1 MRAVLSWSGRGSL
14 ARTPRERLIRRRTR
28 VGLVA
33 GLVLA
38 LNVTLLPSAMAFGPS
53 DPRTAVDLAELQE
66 TDAVPVDAD
75 KTDKLEELA
84 GDASTEP
91 EKAYTPAAVAE
102 VPEATGTKAVDNLAA
117 GSTTEVARSADG
129 ALSVGVGAPDGATPA
144 QVDALE
150 GQWSVAAASEDQ
162 ALANGAQG
170 FMLAVDAP
178 DTATGNAVVSIDATK
193 LAETYSAQW
202 LDRLSFTLMPSCYA
216 TTPELEECSTGIPVT
231 TDVERTGDTV
241 TVPLDAGDSSGS
253 EADPGEDSA
262 TDEVAQSTDTTAQ
275 VPETLVNVTLDT
287 AALQTVS
294 AAPSTST
301 TNPAVNS
308 GNDSTVSSA
317 VWRGGRAADAVQQI
331 ADSSGGGLLV
341 GSSYGAGA
349 GGDFGASPIVSAGSW
364 TAGGSSGAFTYSYTM
379 AAPQIPAGPAP
390 NVTLSYNSQTSDG
403 RTSSTNNQVSW
414 VGEGWDYNPGS
425 ITRTFVGCAAD
436 TANAN
441 NKDHFTGDQCWGSSN
456 AVLSLNGTTTE
467 LVRDDTTKVW
477 KGARG
482 ENMRV
487 ELLTEADYKEVIA
500 KALGQQTSDITH
512 SSNNGDNNGEF
523 WRVTT
528 DDGNQY
534 FFGLNRLPGWS
545 SGKAETNSVL
555 NVPVAGNHDSDPCYQ
570 TKFADSFCN
579 QGWRFQLDYVV
590 DTTGNVMSL
599 WWEKEKNAYARN
611 MKEASAVSY
620 DRGGYLSHIDYGQR
634 VGTLFSEEPLGR
646 MKFTAKERCFDDP
659 ALNVECSNA
668 NFDSKQSDRTRPWF
682 DTPADLA
689 CATGKK
695 CTTYGPTFWSRKRLA
710 SVDACTQRE
719 QGVRLT
725 EYTSDADG
733 NETGQRNACGVDG
746 DSATTTLLSKV
757 DSWGLKQS
765 FPWNL
770 TGEYTALWLEAISRT
785 GYAVDGSTSRLN
797 PVSFG
802 HNETALPNRVR
813 TSSSDTNPLFARLRI
828 QDVVSEYG
836 GRTHVDYK
844 APEDK
849 CLTGASRPAIDKN
862 HSLCYPA
869 YWHADG
875 ELEDKR
881 ISWFHKYVVEKIT
894 EFPRLADAQDIV
906 TTYKYET
913 YDDAVDG
920 ALWAKSQSE
929 FSRPKKR
936 TWDDFRGFP
945 TVITTTGTTDAV
957 GGSVASKSVTR
968 YFRGMSD
975 DVLAD
980 DTPGTASDD
989 VKRSVVTSD
998 ITGAELGTDRK
1009 AYAGMVAESLT
1020 YPDASA
1026 DTTTGWIS
1034 RTVNFPD
1041 PPVRLATRN
1050 RTDGPDVISE
1060 RVTLGKTSTITKAS
1074 GKGADGSSLRTV
1086 TTETEYDAT
1095 YGLPTVVREHGD
1107 VADTKDNSC
1116 TRTSYVH
1123 NTSGTNHLVGLVA
1136 QTVTTTGTT
1145 TCSADLSSS
1154 TGSTLVSASRMYY
1167 DGATSHTATP
1177 TKGLVTRTEAPTG
1190 AGTGWETTNPESRTE
1205 YDSVGRVVKVTD
1217 PTGVTNLTKYTP
1229 DTGQVYRIDT
1239 VTGSKVV
1246 DGVETGF
1253 TEITT
1258 LEPGRGTTIKATD
1271 ANNRATTYEY
1281 DPLGRAVAAW
1291 DATQPTTDDPTV
1303 KYTYNT
1309 DPQKPVAV
1317 IAQSLSENPSA
1328 ATGDG
1333 VYESST
1339 TIYDGL
1345 GRERQSQT
1353 PAVDGGRLITDTL
1366 HNAAGQVRY
1375 TRNAYYMEGD
1385 PDTELVVPASE
1396 SLVPNATSY
1405 TYDGLGRV
1413 LTVTPVH
1420 SSFAQT
1426 GETYYKSDGSVAHV
1440 STDRRTRYEY
1450 GLDYTVIRQPKGTP
1464 ASRVWTDALG
1474 RTTRQDTFSDTSL
1487 TEAGAISTTYAYDLR
1502 GDMVTSTDDVGNTRT
1517 WKYDALGRVT
1527 DTTDPDA
1534 GATHTEYD
1542 AFGRVLSATDPRGQT
1557 VSYTYERLNRVEQ
1570 VKVTPKGSTTATVA
1584 QTYAYD
1590 GAPGGKG
1597 QLASATRYT
1606 DGKPYTTS
1614 IAGYTADY
1622 QPTAMTTALPPG
1634 STAGLTA
1641 EGFATQYTYTYD
1653 YNDDGQLEKYTA
1665 PAAGGL
1671 SAEAV
1676 ITRYNKAGLPTS
1688 VSGQD
1693 WYTSEVSYSPYG
1705 QVLRSTVGE
1714 QGHRLWQENTFN
1726 ESTGELLTSRLIREA
1741 ATPDTAVVPGS
1752 EVSKRS
1758 YAYDPSG
1765 NVLSVADRMGTTT
1778 DQQCFKYDTLGQL
1791 KEAWTTPGGGACV
1804 ASGKTTAEPVY
1815 SDGKVNVS
1823 SNNSGYW
1830 QSYDYDVLG
1839 NRTKKT
1845 AYKADPTFTSGVRDT
1860 KGDVVTDY
1868 QYGTSDTAKNDQ
1880 PHTLTSYTTTSTTKT
1895 ATGSDLTVTTRSTQ
1909 TYNSAGDLET
1919 RSTGGDTAQTLTWTW
1934 DGKVESVTGFGADGS
1949 GAWIGTGDMCLDL
1962 AGGLTTA
1969 GTPLQIWS
1977 CNGSKAQNFR
1987 VQAVDTNNDGTVED
2001 ATIGQLIVGGQCAQP
2016 NGTAAASPVLIQ
2028 ACDNVVAAQRWQ
2040 TLSTGQVKHVSTGL
2054 CLSAPAS
2061 TIGTDLTLAAC
2072 NSTVATQLWKP
2083 ASKTT
2088 YVYDAMGNRLLERT
2102 SAGAVLNLPDTKVS
2116 LTTAGKLRYAERTY
2130 AGIGGPGV
2138 TRYRDAAN
2146 NTAGFSEH
2154 LFAQAT
2160 DLNGTPLA
2168 EVRLDGGMA
2177 VRVAKKDPWGEDRA
2191 ANLAPR
2197 SHTGFHTGDD
2207 DAETGLTHLGAR
2219 EYDPGTGRFISAD
2232 PVLDDSDPL
2241 QANGYS
2247 YANNN
2252 PVTHADPSGLT
2263 SSASSFD
2270 ASIAALDAK
2279 IAEYQKTLNRSIG
2292 DVILA
2297 TGWAVFKEFIGW
2309 NDVVGC
2315 FSQGDLWAC
2324 GSLLMDAIPWTA
2336 VFSKGKKMWGAFKAT
2351 LGAVKA
2357 FRAAKK
2363 AAEIGIKAAK
2373 AAKAALIKAKKA
2385 AEAAAAEAKR
2395 KARAAAKAAAE
2406 AAKKK
2411 AHTGSKGARGN
2422 SVQVKART
2430 QAQSKGTKGGGKAE
2444 NKSGGSRN
2452 GSGKEDSSSGGDAP
2466 SCKIGNSFTPDTKVL
2481 MADGSA
2487 KAIKDVRVGDKV
2499 LATDPRTNETRVE
2512 TVTAEI
2518 LGKGVKHLV
2527 KVTVDTDGDKGSKT
2541 AEVTA
2546 TDRHP
2551 FWVAELDA
2559 WINATDLKP
2568 GEWLRTSA
2576 GTYVQITAVERWTA
2590 LDATVHN
2597 LTVSNLHTYYVETGT
2612 TPVLVHN
2619 CPEEPQAARA
2629 SEINNAEPT
2638 QATFDVHTTA
2648 VLDVDVP
2655 GAGVTRLVAG
2665 NGEQGLTPAQITA
2678 LADDEVHIDADMV
2691 PGDLHA
2697 EQRVIFGA
2705 MLLKAKPIQ
2714 GGASRNIC
2722 RRICGVL
2729 IFASG
2734 GAPFGKVKP
2743 GNGKTTHRVRSMRW

>member
-1 MRAVLSWSGRGSL
+1 M
-14 ARTPRERLIRRRTR
+14 
-28 VGLVA
+28 A

-38 LNVTLLPSAMAFGPS
+38 LNVTLLPGAMAFGPS
-53 DPRTAVDLAELQE
+53 DPRTAVELADLQE
-66 TDAVPVDAD
+66 TDAVPVDAE

-84 GDASTEP
+84 GEASTEP

-102 VPEATGTKAVDNLAA
+102 VPGVTGTKAVDNLTA
-117 GSTTEVARSADG
+117 GATTEVAASADG
-129 ALSVGVGAPDGATPA
+129 TLSIGVGAPDGATPE

-150 GQWSVAAASEDQ
+150 GQWSIAASPEDQ
-162 ALANGAQG
+162 AVANGAQG
-170 FMLAVDAP
+170 LMLAVDAP

-216 TTPELEECSTGIPVT
+216 TTPEVEECSTGIPVT

-253 EADPGEDSA
+253 EADPGEDTA
-262 TDEVAQSTDTTAQ
+262 TDEVTESTDATAK

-287 AALQTVS
+287 AALQAVS
-294 AAPSTST
+294 ATASTATANTAAST
-301 TNPAVNS
+301 

-317 VWRGGRAADAVQQI
+317 VWRDGRAADAVQQI
-331 ADSSGGGLLV
+331 ADASGGGLLV

-379 AAPQIPAGPAP
+379 AGPQVPSGPTP
-390 NVTLSYNSQTSDG
+390 NVTLSYSSQTSDG

-436 TANAN
+436 TADAN
-441 NKDHFTGDQCWGSSN
+441 NKGHFTGDQCWGSSN

-467 LVRDDTTKVW
+467 LVRDDTSEEW

-500 KALGQQTSDITH
+500 KALGQQASDITF
-512 SSNNGDNNGEF
+512 SSNNGDDNGEF

-528 DDGNQY
+528 DDGTQY
-534 FFGLNRLPGWS
+534 YFGLNRLPGWS
-545 SGKAETNSVL
+545 SGKDETNSVL

-570 TKFADSFCN
+570 AKFADSFCN

-590 DTTGNVMSL
+590 DTTGNAMTL

-620 DRGGYLSHIDYGQR
+620 DRGGYLTHIDYGQR
-634 VGTLFSEEPLGR
+634 EGTLFSEEPLGR
-646 MKFTAKERCFDDP
+646 MKFNAKERCFDDP

-689 CATGKK
+689 CVSGKK

-725 EYTSDADG
+725 EYSSDADG

-757 DSWGLKQS
+757 DSWTLKQS

-770 TGEYTALWLEAISRT
+770 TGEYTALWLESITRT
-785 GYAVDGSTSRLN
+785 GYAVDGSTDRLN
-797 PVSFG
+797 PISFG
-802 HNETALPNRVR
+802 HNETALPNRVKN
-813 TSSSDTNPLFARLRI
+813 SSSDTSPLFARLRI

-844 APEDK
+844 APEGK
-849 CLTGASRPAIDKN
+849 CLTGAERPAIDKN

-881 ISWFHKYVVEKIT
+881 ISWFHKYVVAKIT

-906 TTYKYET
+906 TTYEYST
-913 YDDAVDG
+913 DSDAVDG

-945 TVITTTGTTDAV
+945 TVTTTTGSTDAV
-957 GGSVASKSVTR
+957 DGSTASKSVTR

-989 VKRSVVTSD
+989 VKRSVTMTD
-998 ITGAELGTDRK
+998 ITGATLKADLK

-1026 DTTTGWIS
+1026 DTATGWIS
-1034 RTVNFPD
+1034 RTINIPD
-1041 PPVRLATRN
+1041 TPVRLATRN
-1050 RTDGPDVISE
+1050 RTDGPDVVSE

-1074 GKGADGSSLRTV
+1074 GKGADGATLRTV
-1086 TTETEYDAT
+1086 TTETDYDAT
-1095 YGLPTVVREHGD
+1095 YGLPTVVREYGD
-1107 VADTKDNSC
+1107 VAATGDESC
-1116 TRTSYVH
+1116 TATSYVH
-1123 NTSGTNHLVGLVA
+1123 NTSGTNHLIGLVA
-1136 QTVTTTGTT
+1136 RTVTTTGTSA
-1145 TCSADLSSS
+1145 CSADLSSS

-1205 YDSVGRVVKVTD
+1205 YDDTGRVVKVTD

-1229 DTGQVYRIDT
+1229 SSGQVYRIDT

-1271 ANNRATTYEY
+1271 ANNRVTTYDY

-1291 DATQPTTDDPTV
+1291 DATQSATDDPTV

-1309 DPQKPVAV
+1309 DPQKPVSV
-1317 IAQSLSENPSA
+1317 VTESLSENPSSA
-1328 ATGDG
+1328 AGDG
-1333 VYESST
+1333 VYDSST

-1353 PAVDGGRLITDTL
+1353 PAVGGGRLITDTL

-1375 TRNAYYMEGD
+1375 TRNAYYMEGA
-1385 PDTELVVPASE
+1385 PDTDLVVPASE

-1450 GLDYTVIRQPKGTP
+1450 ALDYTVIRQPKGTP

-1474 RTTRQDTFSDTSL
+1474 RTVRQDTFSDTSL

-1502 GDMVTSTDDVGNTRT
+1502 GDMVTSTDDVGHTRT

-1527 DTTDPDA
+1527 DTTDPDT
-1534 GATHTEYD
+1534 GATHTDYD
-1542 AFGRVLSATDPRGQT
+1542 AFGRVSQATDARGQT

-1570 VKVTPKGSTTATVA
+1570 VKVTLKGSTTATLTQSYV
-1584 QTYAYD
+1584 YD
-1590 GAPGGKG
+1590 GATGGKG
-1597 QLASATRYT
+1597 QLSSATRYT

-1641 EGFATQYTYTYD
+1641 DGFATQYTYTYD
-1653 YNDDGQLEKYTA
+1653 YNDDGQLEKYTT

-1676 ITRYNKAGLPTS
+1676 VTRYNQAGLPTS

-1693 WYTSEVSYSPYG
+1693 WYTSEVAYSPYG

-1726 ESTGELLTSRLIREA
+1726 ESTGELLTSRLVRED
-1741 ATPDTAVVPGS
+1741 ATDQALVPDHY
-1752 EVSKRS
+1752 VSTRS

-1765 NVLSVADRMGTTT
+1765 NVLSVKDKTGAAT
-1778 DQQCFKYDTLGQL
+1778 DQQCFKYDVLGQL

-1804 ASGKTTAEPVY
+1804 ATGKTTAEPVY

-1839 NRTKKT
+1839 NRVKKT
-1845 AYKADPTFTSGVRDT
+1845 AHKADPTFTSGVRDT

-1868 QYGTSDTAKNDQ
+1868 AYGTSDTAKNDQ
-1880 PHTLTSYTTTSTTKT
+1880 PHTLTSYTTTSTT
-1895 ATGSDLTVTTRSTQ
+1895 AAGATVTTRSTQ
-1909 TYNSAGDLET
+1909 TYDAAGELEN

-1949 GAWIGTGDMCLDL
+1949 GAWVGANELCIDLSSSNTTPGT
-1962 AGGLTTA
+1962 A
-1969 GTPLQIWS
+1969 LQVWA
-1977 CNGSKAQNFR
+1977 CNGSKAQNLSI
-1987 VQAVDTNNDGTVED
+1987 QGTDADNNGTVDTAGV
-2001 ATIGQLIVGGQCAQP
+2001 GQFKVAGRCAEP
-2016 NGTAAASPVLIQ
+2016 TSTAAGSAVLIQ
-2028 ACDNVVAAQRWQ
+2028 TCNTASDTQ
-2040 TLSTGQVKHVSTGL
+2040 TWKTLPTGQIQHVKSTL
-2054 CLSAPAS
+2054 CLSVPTATVS
-2061 TIGTDLTLAAC
+2061 TDLTLAAC

-2083 ASKTT
+2083 SAKTT

-2102 SAGAVLNLPDTKVS
+2102 PNGAVLNLPDTKVS
-2116 LTTAGKLRYAERTY
+2116 MSLTGKVRYAERSY
-2130 AGIGGPGV
+2130 AGIGGPAV
-2138 TRYRDAAN
+2138 TRYRELSSTGTN
-2146 NTAGFSEH
+2146 EQV
-2154 LFAQAT
+2154 FAQAT
-2160 DLNGTPLA
+2160 DLNGTPVA
-2168 EVRLDGGMA
+2168 EVRLEGGMA
-2177 VRVAKKDPWGEDRA
+2177 VRVAKKDPWGEDRST
-2191 ANLAPR
+2191 NLGPR

-2232 PVLDDSDPL
+2232 PVLDQSDPL

-2270 ASIAALDAK
+2270 ASIAALDKK

-2357 FRAAKK
+2357 FRAAKR
-2363 AAEIGIKAAK
+2363 AAEAGIKAAK

-2422 SVQVKART
+2422 PVQVKART
-2430 QAQSKGTKGGGKAE
+2430 QAQSKGSSGGGKAE
-2444 NKSGGSRN
+2444 NKSGGSRG
-2452 GSGKEDSSSGGDAP
+2452 GSGKEDSGSSGG
-2466 SCKIGNSFTPDTKVL
+2466 SGEGCNSFTPGTRVL
-2481 MADGSA
+2481 MADGST
-2487 KAIKDVRVGDKV
+2487 KAIKDVRIGDKV
-2499 LATDPRTNETRVE
+2499 LATDPETGETRAE

-2527 KVTVDTDGDKGSKT
+2527 KVTIDTDGKKGSKT

-2546 TDRHP
+2546 TDKHP
-2551 FWVAELDA
+2551 FWVPELGE
-2559 WINATDLKP
+2559 WIDATDLKT

-2576 GTYVQITAVERWTA
+2576 GTLVQITAIKRWTA

-2597 LTVSNLHTYYVETGT
+2597 LTVSTVHTYYVLAGA

-2619 CPEEPQAARA
+2619 TSCPTAAALRA
-2629 SEINNAEPT
+2629 APHPSSVSFHPSINLDDKTAALAGDIQTASGYATDIPAGYERAMPEDVLAAMPT
-2638 QATFDVHTTA
+2638 DRSPIFMDNSGG
-2648 VLDVDVP
+2648 P
-2655 GAGVTRLVAG
+2655 GAYYLS
-2665 NGEQGLTPAQITA
+2665 
-2678 LADDEVHIDADMV
+2678 
-2691 PGDLHA
+2691 HA
-2697 EQRVIFGA
+2697 EKQASTLRPGISISVSRPMCDNCISWFQDRAKQLGVNIHVSDPDVIHVFTPQGA
-2705 MLLKAKPIQ
+2705 W
-2714 GGASRNIC
+2714 
-2722 RRICGVL
+2722 
-2729 IFASG
+2729 
-2734 GAPFGKVKP
+2734 
-2743 GNGKTTHRVRSMRW
+2743 RSFNYPPWAG

>member
-1 MRAVLSWSGRGSL
+1 M
-14 ARTPRERLIRRRTR
+14 
-28 VGLVA
+28 A

-38 LNVTLLPSAMAFGPS
+38 LNVTLLPGAMAIGPS
-53 DPRTAVDLAELQE
+53 DPRTAVELADLQE
-66 TDAVPVDAD
+66 TDAVPVDAE

-84 GDASTEP
+84 GEASTEP

-102 VPEATGTKAVDNLAA
+102 VPEATGTKAVDNLTA
-117 GSTTEVARSADG
+117 GVTTEVAASADG
-129 ALSVGVGAPDGATPA
+129 TLSIGVGAPDGATPE

-150 GQWSVAAASEDQ
+150 GQWSIAASPEDQ
-162 ALANGAQG
+162 AVANGAQG
-170 FMLAVDAP
+170 LMLAVDAP

-202 LDRLSFTLMPSCYA
+202 LDRLSFTLMPACYT
-216 TTPELEECSTGIPVT
+216 TTPDLEECSTGIPVT

-253 EADPGEDSA
+253 ETDPGEDTA
-262 TDEVAQSTDTTAQ
+262 TDEVTESTGTTAQ

-287 AALQTVS
+287 AALQAVS
-294 AAPSTST
+294 ATASTATANTAAST
-301 TNPAVNS
+301 GS
-308 GNDSTVSSA
+308 DSTVNSA

-331 ADSSGGGLLV
+331 ADASGGGLLV

-379 AAPQIPAGPAP
+379 AGPQVPSGPTP
-390 NVTLSYNSQTSDG
+390 NVTLSYSSQTSDG

-436 TANAN
+436 TADAN
-441 NKDHFTGDQCWGSSN
+441 NKGHFTGDQCWGSSN

-467 LVRDDTTKVW
+467 LVRDDTTKQW

-487 ELLTEADYKEVIA
+487 ELLTEADYKSVV
-500 KALGQQTSDITH
+500 GSDVTH

-528 DDGNQY
+528 DDGTQY
-534 FFGLNRLPGWS
+534 YFGLNRLPGWS
-545 SGKAETNSVL
+545 SGKDETNSVL

-570 TKFADSFCN
+570 PKFADSFCN

-590 DTTGNVMSL
+590 DTTGNAMTL

-620 DRGGYLSHIDYGQR
+620 DRGGYLTHIDYGQR
-634 VGTLFSEEPLGR
+634 EGTLFSEEPLGR
-646 MKFTAKERCFDDP
+646 MKFNAGERCFDDP
-659 ALNVECSNA
+659 ALNVACTNA

-689 CATGKK
+689 CVAGKK

-725 EYTSDADG
+725 EYSSDADG

-757 DSWGLKQS
+757 DSWALKQS

-770 TGEYTALWLEAISRT
+770 TGEYTALWLESITRT
-785 GYAVDGSTSRLN
+785 GYAVDGSTDRLN
-797 PVSFG
+797 PISFG
-802 HNETALPNRVR
+802 HNETALPNRVKN
-813 TSSSDTNPLFARLRI
+813 SSSDTNPLFARLRI

-844 APEDK
+844 APEGK
-849 CLTGASRPAIDKN
+849 CLTGAERPAIDKN

-881 ISWFHKYVVEKIT
+881 ISWFHKYVVDKIT
-894 EFPRLADAQDIV
+894 EFPRLADAQEIV
-906 TTYKYET
+906 TTYG
-913 YDDAVDG
+913 YDTFGDAVDG

-945 TVITTTGTTDAV
+945 TVTTTTGTTDAV

-989 VKRSVVTSD
+989 VKRSFTMTD
-998 ITGAELGTDRK
+998 ITGATLKADLK

-1026 DTTTGWIS
+1026 DTATGWVS
-1034 RTVNFPD
+1034 RTINIPD
-1041 PPVRLATRN
+1041 TPVRLATRN
-1050 RTDGPDVISE
+1050 RTDGPDVVSE

-1074 GKGADGSSLRTV
+1074 GKGADGATLRTV
-1086 TTETEYDAT
+1086 TTETDYDAT
-1095 YGLPTVVREHGD
+1095 YGLPTVVREYGD
-1107 VADTKDNSC
+1107 VAATGDESC
-1116 TRTSYVH
+1116 TATSYVH

-1136 QTVTTTGTT
+1136 RTVTTTGTSA
-1145 TCSADLSSS
+1145 CSADLSSS
-1154 TGSTLVSASRMYY
+1154 TGPTLVSASRMYY

-1190 AGTGWETTNPESRTE
+1190 AGTGWETTYPESRTD
-1205 YDSVGRVVKVTD
+1205 YDDTGRVTKVTD
-1217 PTGVTNLTKYTP
+1217 ATGVYNTTTYTP
-1229 DTGQVYRIDT
+1229 SSGQVYKIDT
-1239 VTGSKVV
+1239 VTGNKVV
-1246 DGVETGF
+1246 DGVVTPGF
-1253 TEITT
+1253 TDTT
-1258 LEPGRGTTIKATD
+1258 VLEPGRGVTIKATD
-1271 ANNRATTYEY
+1271 ANNRVTSYEY

-1291 DATQPTTDDPTV
+1291 DATQSATDDPTV
-1303 KYTYNT
+1303 KYTYNI
-1309 DPQKPVAV
+1309 DPKKPVSV
-1317 IAQSLSENPSA
+1317 VTESLSDNPSTA
-1328 ATGDG
+1328 AGDG
-1333 VYESST
+1333 KYKSST

-1353 PAVDGGRLITDTL
+1353 PAVGGGRLITDTL
-1366 HNAAGQVRY
+1366 HNSAGQVRY

-1385 PDTELVVPASE
+1385 PGTDLVAPASE

-1420 SSFAQT
+1420 SSYPQT
-1426 GETYYKSDGSVAHV
+1426 GETFTNAGKDVPTV
-1440 STDRRTRYEY
+1440 DRRSRYEY

-1474 RTTRQDTFSDTSL
+1474 RTVRQDTFSDTSL

-1502 GDMVTSTDDVGNTRT
+1502 GDMVTSTDDVGHTRT

-1527 DTTDPDA
+1527 DTTDPDT
-1534 GATHTEYD
+1534 GATHTDYD
-1542 AFGRVLSATDPRGQT
+1542 AFGRVSQATDARGQT

-1570 VKVTPKGSTTATVA
+1570 VKVTPKGSTTATLA
-1584 QTYAYD
+1584 QSYAYD
-1590 GAPGGKG
+1590 GASGGKG
-1597 QLASATRYT
+1597 QLSSATRYT

-1641 EGFATQYTYTYD
+1641 DGFATQYTYTYA
-1653 YNDDGQLEKYTA
+1653 YNKDGQLEKYTA

-1676 ITRYNKAGLPTS
+1676 ITRYNEAGLPTS

-1693 WYTSEVSYSPYG
+1693 WYTSEVAYSPYG

-1726 ESTGELLTSRLIREA
+1726 ESTGELLTSRLVREA
-1741 ATPDTAVVPGS
+1741 TTPDTTVVPGS

-1765 NVLSVADRMGTTT
+1765 NVLSIADRMGTAT

-1804 ASGKTTAEPVY
+1804 ATGKTTAEPVY
-1815 SDGKVNVS
+1815 SDGAVNVS

-1845 AYKADPTFTSGVRDT
+1845 AHKADPTFTSGVRDT

-1868 QYGTSDTAKNDQ
+1868 AYGTSDTAKNDQ
-1880 PHTLTSYTTTSTTKT
+1880 PHTLTSYTTTSTT
-1895 ATGSDLTVTTRSTQ
+1895 AAGATVTTRSTQ
-1909 TYNSAGDLET
+1909 TYDAAGELET

-1949 GAWIGTGDMCLDL
+1949 GVWIGVGDLCMDL
-1962 AGGLTTA
+1962 AGGSTA
-1969 GTPLQIWS
+1969 VGTAIQIYV
-1977 CNGSKAQNFR
+1977 CNGNKPQNFR
-1987 VQAVDTNNDGTVED
+1987 LQATDTNGDGTVED
-2001 ATIGQLIVGGQCAQP
+2001 ATIGQLVVGGRCVQP
-2016 NGTAAASPVLIQ
+2016 NGTAAGAAALIQ
-2028 ACDNVVAAQRWQ
+2028 ACDNAVAAQRWQ
-2040 TLSTGQVKHVSTGL
+2040 TLSTGQIKHVSTGL

-2061 TIGTDLTLAAC
+2061 TVGTDLTLAAC

-2083 ASKTT
+2083 ASKTS

-2116 LTTAGKLRYAERTY
+2116 LTTAGKVRYVERTY
-2130 AGIGGPGV
+2130 AGIGGPTV
-2138 TRYRDAAN
+2138 VRYREGV
-2146 NTAGFSEH
+2146 NTTTGVSEQ

-2168 EVRLDGGMA
+2168 EVRLDGGMQ
-2177 VRVAKKDPWGEDRA
+2177 VRVAKKDPWGEDRVE
-2191 ANLAPR
+2191 NLAVR
-2197 SHTGFHTGDD
+2197 SHTGFHTGDVD
-2207 DAETGLTHLGAR
+2207 TETGLTHMGAR

-2324 GSLLMDAIPWTA
+2324 GSLLMDAIPLTSA
-2336 VFSKGKKMWGAFKAT
+2336 FSKGKRMWGAFKAT
-2351 LGAVKA
+2351 MGAVKA
-2357 FRAAKK
+2357 WRAAKK
-2363 AAEIGIKAAK
+2363 AAEAGIKAAK

-2422 SVQVKART
+2422 PVQVKART
-2430 QAQSKGTKGGGKAE
+2430 QAQTKGTKGGGKAE

-2452 GSGKEDSSSGGDAP
+2452 GSGKEDSGGGSGEGSP
-2466 SCKIGNSFTPDTKVL
+2466 GCNSFMPDTRVL
-2481 MADGSA
+2481 MADGST
-2487 KAIKDVRVGDKV
+2487 KRIKDVEVGDKV
-2499 LATDPRTNETRVE
+2499 VATDPETGETRVE

-2518 LGKGVKHLV
+2518 QGQGVKHLV
-2527 KVTVDTDGDKGSKT
+2527 KVTIDIDGKKGSKT

-2546 TDRHP
+2546 TDKHP
-2551 FWVAELDA
+2551 FWVPELGD
-2559 WINATDLKP
+2559 WIDATDLKA

-2576 GTYVQITAVERWTA
+2576 GTHVQITAVERWTT
-2590 LDATVHN
+2590 LWATVHN
-2597 LTVSNLHTYYVETGT
+2597 LTVSDLHTYYVLAGDA
-2612 TPVLVHN
+2612 PVLVHN
-2619 CPEEPQAARA
+2619 DSCPTSSHEEGFNAAQEALDGLEHKRQSIGGA
-2629 SEINNAEPT
+2629 FYPHSESWDNHSPEKLISGNRNLPEGY
-2638 QATFDVHTTA
+2638 
-2648 VLDVDVP
+2648 VP
-2655 GAGVTRLVAG
+2655 PPGVTKNEDHLEAQVTAIMRERGLKEGTLYHTGNWTCPMCAG
-2665 NGEQGLTPAQITA
+2665 TLRDMLPSKSSLTVFYKKDGEIYGETYL
-2678 LADDEVHIDADMV
+2678 
-2691 PGDLHA
+2691 
-2697 EQRVIFGA
+2697 
-2705 MLLKAKPIQ
+2705 
-2714 GGASRNIC
+2714 SRD
-2722 RRICGVL
+2722 
-2729 IFASG
+2729 
-2734 GAPFGKVKP
+2734 
-2743 GNGKTTHRVRSMRW
+2743 WWD

>member
-1 MRAVLSWSGRGSL
+1 MHTVLSWCGRGSL
-14 ARTPRERLIRRRTR
+14 ARSPRERLVRRRTR
-28 VGLVA
+28 VGVIA

-38 LNVTLLPSAMAFGPS
+38 LNVTLLPSAVAFGPG
-53 DPRTAVDLAELQE
+53 DPRTTVELEDLQE
-66 TDAVPVDAD
+66 TDAVPVDDAL
-75 KTDKLEELA
+75 TDKLEELSGSA
-84 GDASTEP
+84 ATDP
-91 EKAYTPAAVAE
+91 QQAYTPAAVAE
-102 VPEATGTKAVDNLAA
+102 VPEASGTKAVDNLTA
-117 GSTTEVARSADG
+117 GSTTEVAKSTDG
-129 ALSVGVGAPDGATPA
+129 TMSIGVGAPDGATPA
-144 QVDALE
+144 QADALE
-150 GQWSVAAASEDQ
+150 GQWSVAAAPEAD
-162 ALANGAQG
+162 AVANGAQG
-170 FMLAVDAP
+170 FLLAVDAP
-178 DTATGNAVVSIDATK
+178 DTATGDAVVSIDATK

-202 LDRLSFTLMPSCYA
+202 LDRLSFTLMPACYA
-216 TTPELEECSTGIPVT
+216 TTPDLEECSTGIPVT

-241 TVPLDAGDSSGS
+241 SVPLDAGDSSGS
-253 EADPGEDSA
+253 EADTGEDGAS
-262 TDEVAQSTDTTAQ
+262 DEVVGDTDTTAD
-275 VPETLVNVTLDT
+275 VPETFVKVTLDT
-287 AALQTVS
+287 ADLASV
-294 AAPSTST
+294 AAQPST
-301 TNPAVNS
+301 TNGAV
-308 GNDSTVSSA
+308 STDAGSVDSA
-317 VWRGGRAADAVQQI
+317 VWHEDTAGAVRQI

-349 GGDFGASPIVSAGSW
+349 GGDFSASPIVSAGSW
-364 TAGGSSGAFTYSYTM
+364 TAGGSSGAFSYSYTM
-379 AAPQIPAGPAP
+379 AAPQVPAGPAP

-441 NKDHFTGDQCWGSSN
+441 NDKHFTGDQCWGSYN

-467 LVRDDTTKVW
+467 LVRDDTTKQW

-487 ELLTEADYKEVIA
+487 ELLDAADYK
-500 KALGQQTSDITH
+500 ALTGVDGSH
-512 SSNNGDNNGEF
+512 NGDNNGEF
-523 WRVTT
+523 WRITT
-528 DDGNQY
+528 DDGTQY
-534 FFGLNRLPGWS
+534 YFGLNRLPGWT
-545 SGKAETNSVL
+545 SGKPETNSVL
-555 NVPVAGNHDSDPCYQ
+555 NVPVAGNHSEDPCYAA
-570 TKFADSFCN
+570 KFADSFCD

-590 DTTGNVMSL
+590 DTTGNAMSL
-599 WWEKEKNAYARN
+599 WWEKEKNAYARD
-611 MKEASAVSY
+611 MKEAKAVEY
-620 DRGGYLSHIDYGQR
+620 DRAGYLSHIDYGQR
-634 VGTLFSEEPLGR
+634 ATTLFSDEPLGR
-646 MKFTAKERCFDDP
+646 VRFNARERCFEDP
-659 ALNVECSNA
+659 ALNVACSNT
-668 NFDSKQSDRTRPWF
+668 NFDSKQSDQTRPWF

-695 CTTYGPTFWSRKRLA
+695 CSTYAPTFWSRKRLA

-719 QGVRLT
+719 QGVKLT

-733 NETGQRNACGVDG
+733 NETGQRNACGLDG
-746 DSATTTLLSKV
+746 DAATTTSLSKV
-757 DSWGLKQS
+757 DTWGLKQS

-770 TGEYTALWLEAISRT
+770 TGEYTALWLESITRT
-785 GYAVDGSTSRLN
+785 GYAVDGSTDRLN

-802 HNETALPNRVR
+802 HNENPLPNRVKNG
-813 TSSSDTNPLFARLRI
+813 SSDTSPLFARLRI

-844 APEDK
+844 APEGK
-849 CLTGASRPAIDKN
+849 CLTGADRPTIDRN

-881 ISWFHKYVVEKIT
+881 ISWFHKYLVDKIT

-906 TTYKYET
+906 TKYEYAT
-913 YDDAVDG
+913 DSDAVDG

-945 TVITTTGTTDAV
+945 LVTTTTGTTDSA

-968 YFRGMSD
+968 YFRGMTD

-980 DTPGTASDD
+980 DTPEKSSDD
-989 VKRSVVTSD
+989 VKRSVVTTD
-998 ITGAELGTDRK
+998 ITGATLATDRK

-1026 DTTTGWIS
+1026 DTTTGWTA
-1034 RTVNFPD
+1034 RTVNYPD
-1041 PPVRLATRN
+1041 TPVRLATRN
-1050 RTDGPDVISE
+1050 RTDGPDVVSE
-1060 RVTLGKTSTITKAS
+1060 RVTLGKTSTISKAS
-1074 GKGADGSSLRTV
+1074 GKAADGLTLHTV
-1086 TTETEYDAT
+1086 TSETEYDST
-1095 YGLPTVVREHGD
+1095 YGLPTKVKDYGD
-1107 VADTKDNSC
+1107 TAVSGDESC
-1116 TRTSYVH
+1116 TATSYVH
-1123 NTSGTNHLVGLVA
+1123 NTSGTNYLVGLVA
-1136 QTVTTTGTT
+1136 QTVTTTGTS
-1145 TCSADLSSS
+1145 TCSTDLSSS
-1154 TGSTLVSASRMYY
+1154 TGATLVSGSRMFY
-1167 DGATSHTATP
+1167 DGATSATATP
-1177 TKGLVTRTEAPTG
+1177 AKGLVTRTEAPTG

-1205 YDSVGRVVKVTD
+1205 YDSTGRVTKVTD
-1217 PTGVTNLTKYTP
+1217 PTGVYNTTTYTP
-1229 DTGQVYRIDT
+1229 SSGQVYSIET
-1239 VTGSKVV
+1239 VTGNKVV
-1246 DGVETGF
+1246 SGAVVAGF
-1253 TEITT
+1253 SDTTT
-1258 LEPGRGTTIKATD
+1258 LEPGRGTTIKSTD
-1271 ANNRATTYEY
+1271 ANGRSETYEY

-1291 DATQPTTDDPTV
+1291 DATQTATDDPTV
-1303 KYTYNT
+1303 KYTYNI
-1309 DPQKPVAV
+1309 DLKKPVSV
-1317 IAQSLSENPSA
+1317 VTESLSDNPSTA
-1328 ATGDG
+1328 AGDG
-1333 VYESST
+1333 TYESST

-1345 GRERQSQT
+1345 GRERQTQT

-1366 HNAAGQVRY
+1366 HNSAGQVRY

-1385 PDTELVVPASE
+1385 PGTDLVVPASE

-1420 SSFAQT
+1420 SSYPQT
-1426 GETYYKSDGSVAHV
+1426 GESFTNAGKTVTT
-1440 STDRRTRYEY
+1440 TDRRTRYEY
-1450 GLDYTVIRQPKGTP
+1450 ALDYTVVRQPQGTP

-1487 TEAGAISTTYAYDLR
+1487 SEAGAITTTYDYDLR

-1527 DTTDPDA
+1527 DTTDPDS
-1534 GATHTEYD
+1534 GATHTDYD
-1542 AFGRVLSATDPRGQT
+1542 AYGRVDKATDARGQT
-1557 VSYTYERLNRVEQ
+1557 VSYSYERLNRVEQ
-1570 VKVTPKGSTTATVA
+1570 VKVTPKGSTTATLA

-1590 GAPGGKG
+1590 GATGGKG

-1606 DGKPYTTS
+1606 DGKAYTTT
-1614 IAGYTADY
+1614 IGGYTADY
-1622 QPTAMTTALPPG
+1622 QPTGMTTALPPG

-1641 EGFATQYTYTYD
+1641 DGFATQYTYAYK
-1653 YNDDGQLEKYTA
+1653 YNADGQLETYTA

-1671 SAEAV
+1671 DAEDV
-1676 ITRYNKAGLPTS
+1676 VTRYNKAGLPTS
-1688 VSGQD
+1688 VSGKD
-1693 WYTSEVSYSPYG
+1693 WYTSEASYSPYG
-1705 QVLRSTVGE
+1705 QVLRSTIGE

-1726 ESTGELLTSRLIREA
+1726 ESTGELRTSRLIREA

-1758 YAYDPSG
+1758 YSYDPSG

-1778 DQQCFKYDTLGQL
+1778 DQQCFTYDVLGQL
-1791 KEAWTTPGGGACV
+1791 KQAWTTPGGGACT
-1804 ASGKTTAEPVY
+1804 ATGKTTAEPVY
-1815 SDGKVNVS
+1815 SDGTVNVS

-1845 AYKADPTFTSGVRDT
+1845 VYKADPTFTSGVRDT

-1868 QYGTSDTAKNDQ
+1868 AYGTSDTAKNDQ
-1880 PHTLTSYTTTSTTKT
+1880 PHTLTSYTASSTTAAGAAVK
-1895 ATGSDLTVTTRSTQ
+1895 TRSTQ
-1909 TYNSAGDLET
+1909 TYDASGEMET

-1949 GAWIGTGDMCLDL
+1949 GAWVGASEMCVDL
-1962 AGGLTTA
+1962 SSSSTAA
-1969 GTPLQIWS
+1969 GTALQVWA

-1987 VQAVDTNNDGTVED
+1987 IQATDANSDGTVED
-2001 ATIGQLIVGGQCAQP
+2001 ATLGQFVVAGRCAQP
-2016 NGTAAASPVLIQ
+2016 NGTAAGSAVLIQ
-2028 ACDNVVAAQRWQ
+2028 ACDNAVAAQRWQ
-2040 TLSTGQVKHVSTGL
+2040 TLSTGQIKHVPTGL
-2054 CLSAPAS
+2054 CLSTPAA
-2061 TIGTDLTLAAC
+2061 TAGTDLTLAAC

-2083 ASKTT
+2083 SSKTT

-2102 SAGAVLNLPDTKVS
+2102 ANGAVLNLPDTKVS
-2116 LTTAGKLRYAERTY
+2116 VTLTGKVRYAERTY
-2130 AGIGGPGV
+2130 AGIGGPSV
-2138 TRYRDAAN
+2138 TRYLEQAS
-2146 NTAGFSEH
+2146 TGTSEQV
-2154 LFAQAT
+2154 FAQAT

-2168 EVRLDGGMA
+2168 EVRLDGGMS
-2177 VRVAKKDPWGEDRA
+2177 VRVAKRDPWGEDRST
-2191 ANLAPR
+2191 NLNPR

-2207 DAETGLTHLGAR
+2207 DAETGLTHMGAR

-2315 FSQGDLWAC
+2315 FTQGDLWAC
-2324 GSLLMDAIPWTA
+2324 GSLLMDAIPWTS
-2336 VFSKGKKMWGAFKAT
+2336 VFSKGKKMWRAFKGT
-2351 LGAVKA
+2351 MSAVKA
-2357 FRAAKK
+2357 FKAAKR
-2363 AAEIGIKAAK
+2363 AAEIGMKAAK
-2373 AAKAALIKAKKA
+2373 AAKVALVRAKKA

-2395 KARAAAKAAAE
+2395 KAREAAKRAAE
-2406 AAKKK
+2406 AVKKK

-2422 SVQVKART
+2422 PVQVKART
-2430 QAQSKGTKGGGKAE
+2430 QAQHKGSSGGGKAE

-2452 GSGKEDSSSGGDAP
+2452 GSGKEDSGGDGGGSGGEGA
-2466 SCKIGNSFTPDTKVL
+2466 SCPVNSFTPDTKVL

-2487 KAIKDVRVGDKV
+2487 KAIKDVKAGDKV
-2499 LATDPRTNETRVE
+2499 LATDPETGETTAE

-2518 LGKGVKHLV
+2518 TGKGIKHLV
-2527 KVTVDTDGDKGSKT
+2527 KVTVDTDGKKGSKT
-2541 AEVTA
+2541 AQVTA
-2546 TDRHP
+2546 TDGHP
-2551 FWVAELDA
+2551 FWVPELGE
-2559 WINATDLKP
+2559 WIDATDLKA

-2576 GTYVQITAVERWTA
+2576 GTLVQITAVERWTA

-2597 LTVSNLHTYYVETGT
+2597 LTVSMLHTYYVLAGR

-2619 CPEEPQAARA
+2619 QNCGPDDDAAGYADVYLDREQGHA
-2629 SEINNAEPT
+2629 SIAVTHNGRT
-2638 QATFDVHTTA
+2638 VHTEAGSQVGHDSIVGLRETA
-2648 VLDVDVP
+2648 HSPGTDVIRVPLPNARRARQAQDYYLDDSNLGP
-2655 GAGVTRLVAG
+2655 HDNEMNNCVT
-2665 NGEQGLTPAQITA
+2665 
-2678 LADDEVHIDADMV
+2678 
-2691 PGDLHA
+2691 
-2697 EQRVIFGA
+2697 FCA
-2705 MLLKAKPIQ
+2705 MILKA
-2714 GGASRNIC
+2714 GGYEMPVSKSSQIASWLLETSFG
-2722 RRICGVL
+2722 RRKL
-2729 IFASG
+2729 
-2734 GAPFGKVKP
+2734 
-2743 GNGKTTHRVRSMRW
+2743 

>member
-1 MRAVLSWSGRGSL
+1 MHTVLSWCGRGSL
-14 ARTPRERLIRRRTR
+14 ARSPRERLVRRRTR
-28 VGLVA
+28 VGVIA

-38 LNVTLLPSAMAFGPS
+38 LNVTLLPSALAFGPS
-53 DPRTAVDLAELQE
+53 DPRTTVELEDLQE
-66 TDAVPVDAD
+66 TDAVPVDETL
-75 KTDKLEELA
+75 TDNLEELSGSA
-84 GDASTEP
+84 TTDP
-91 EKAYTPAAVAE
+91 QRAYAPAAVAE
-102 VPEATGTKAVDNLAA
+102 VPEASGTKAVDNVTA
-117 GSTTEVARSADG
+117 GGTTEVAKSADG
-129 ALSVGVGAPDGATPA
+129 TMSIGVGAPDGATPA
-144 QVDALE
+144 QADALE
-150 GQWSVAAASEDQ
+150 GQWSVAAAPEAD
-162 ALANGAQG
+162 AVANGAQG
-170 FMLAVDAP
+170 FLLAVDAP
-178 DTATGNAVVSIDATK
+178 DTATGDAVVSIDATK

-202 LDRLSFTLMPSCYA
+202 LDRLSFTLMPACYA
-216 TTPELEECSTGIPVT
+216 TTPDLEECSTGVPVT
-231 TDVERTGDTV
+231 TEVERTGDTV
-241 TVPLDAGDSSGS
+241 EVPLEAGDSSGS
-253 EADPGEDSA
+253 EADTGEDGA
-262 TDEVAQSTDTTAQ
+262 ADEVTGSTDSTAD

-287 AALQTVS
+287 ADLASVAAAQSTANTAVS
-294 AAPSTST
+294 RDAGS
-301 TNPAVNS
+301 V
-308 GNDSTVSSA
+308 DSA
-317 VWRGGRAADAVQQI
+317 VWHADAAGAVRQI

-349 GGDFGASPIVSAGSW
+349 GGDFSASPIVSAGSW
-364 TAGGSSGAFTYSYTM
+364 TAGGSSGAFSYSYTM
-379 AAPQIPAGPAP
+379 AAPQVPAGPAP

-436 TANAN
+436 TADAN
-441 NKDHFTGDQCWGSSN
+441 NAKHFTGDQCWGSYN

-467 LVRDDTTKVW
+467 LVRDDTTKQW

-487 ELLTEADYKEVIA
+487 ELLDAADYK
-500 KALGQQTSDITH
+500 ALTGIDGSG
-512 SSNNGDNNGEF
+512 NGDNNGEF
-523 WRVTT
+523 WRITT
-528 DDGNQY
+528 DDGTQY
-534 FFGLNRLPGWS
+534 YFGLNRLPGWT
-545 SGKAETNSVL
+545 SGKPETKSVL
-555 NVPVAGNHDSDPCYQ
+555 NVPVAGNHSEDPCYAA
-570 TKFADSFCN
+570 KFADSFCD

-590 DTTGNVMSL
+590 DTTGNAMSL

-611 MKEASAVSY
+611 MKEKPAVSY

-634 VGTLFSEEPLGR
+634 ATTLFSDEPLGR
-646 MKFTAKERCFDDP
+646 VKFNARERCFEDP
-659 ALNVECSNA
+659 ALNVACSNT
-668 NFDSKQSDRTRPWF
+668 NFDSKQSDQTRPWF

-689 CATGKK
+689 CASGGK
-695 CTTYGPTFWSRKRLA
+695 CTTYAPTFWSRKRLA

-719 QGVRLT
+719 QGVTLT

-733 NETGQRNACGVDG
+733 NETGQRNACGLEG
-746 DSATTTLLSKV
+746 DSATTTSLSKV

-770 TGEYTALWLEAISRT
+770 TGEYTALWLESISRT
-785 GYAVDGSTSRLN
+785 GYAVDGSTDRLN

-802 HNETALPNRVR
+802 HNENPLPNRVKNG
-813 TSSSDTNPLFARLRI
+813 SSDTNPLFARLRI

-844 APEDK
+844 APEGK
-849 CLTGASRPAIDKN
+849 CLTGADRPTIDRN

-881 ISWFHKYVVEKIT
+881 ISWFHKYLVDKIT

-913 YDDAVDG
+913 DGDAVDG

-936 TWDDFRGFP
+936 TWDDFRGYP
-945 TVITTTGTTDAV
+945 VVTTTTGTTDAV

-975 DVLAD
+975 DVLSD
-980 DTPGTASDD
+980 DTPEKASDD
-989 VKRSVVTSD
+989 VKRSVGMTDVTGVS
-998 ITGAELGTDRK
+998 LGEDRK

-1020 YPDASA
+1020 YPDTSA
-1026 DTTTGWIS
+1026 DTTTGWTA
-1034 RTVNFPD
+1034 RTVNYPD
-1041 PPVRLATRN
+1041 TPVRLATRN

-1060 RVTLGKTSTITKAS
+1060 RVTLGKTSTISKAS
-1074 GKGADGSSLRTV
+1074 GKAADGLTLHTI
-1086 TTETEYDAT
+1086 TTETEYDST
-1095 YGLPTVVREHGD
+1095 YGLPTKVREYGD
-1107 VADTKDNSC
+1107 TAVSGDESC
-1116 TRTSYVH
+1116 TMTSYVD
-1123 NTSGTNHLVGLVA
+1123 NTSGTNYLIGLVA
-1136 QTVTTTGTT
+1136 RTVTTTGTS
-1145 TCSADLSSS
+1145 TCSTDLSSS
-1154 TGSTLVSASRMYY
+1154 TGSTMVSASRMFY
-1167 DGATSHTATP
+1167 DGATSSTATP

-1205 YDSVGRVVKVTD
+1205 YDSTGRVTKVTD
-1217 PTGVTNLTKYTP
+1217 PTGVYNTTTYTP
-1229 DTGQVYRIDT
+1229 SSGQVYKIQT
-1239 VTGSKVV
+1239 VTGNKVV
-1246 DGVETGF
+1246 DGAVVAGF
-1253 TEITT
+1253 TDTT
-1258 LEPGRGTTIKATD
+1258 VLEPGRGTTITATD
-1271 ANNRATTYEY
+1271 VNNRATSYAY

-1291 DATQPTTDDPTV
+1291 DATQTATDDPTV
-1303 KYTYNT
+1303 KYTYNI
-1309 DPQKPVAV
+1309 DLKKPVSV
-1317 IAQSLSENPSA
+1317 VTESLSDNPSTA
-1328 ATGDG
+1328 AGDG
-1333 VYESST
+1333 KYESST

-1345 GRERQSQT
+1345 GRERQTQT
-1353 PAVDGGRLITDTL
+1353 PGVGGGRLITDTL
-1366 HNAAGQVRY
+1366 HNSAGQVRY

-1385 PDTELVVPASE
+1385 PGTELVVPASE

-1420 SSFAQT
+1420 SSYPQT
-1426 GETYYKSDGSVAHV
+1426 GESFTNAGKTVTT
-1440 STDRRTRYEY
+1440 TDRRTRYEY
-1450 GLDYTVIRQPKGTP
+1450 ALDYTVVRQPKGTP

-1474 RTTRQDTFSDTSL
+1474 RTTRQDTFSDTAL
-1487 TEAGAISTTYAYDLR
+1487 TEAGAISTSYEYDLR

-1534 GATHTEYD
+1534 GATHTDYD
-1542 AFGRVLSATDPRGQT
+1542 AYGRVDKATDAGGQT
-1557 VSYTYERLNRVEQ
+1557 VSYAYERLSRVEQ
-1570 VKVTPKGSTTATVA
+1570 VKVTPKGSTTSTLA

-1590 GAPGGKG
+1590 GATGGKG
-1597 QLASATRYT
+1597 QLTSATRYT
-1606 DGKPYTTS
+1606 DGKAYTTT
-1614 IAGYTADY
+1614 IGGYTADY
-1622 QPTAMTTALPPG
+1622 QPTGMTTALPPG

-1641 EGFATQYTYTYD
+1641 DGFATQYTYSYK
-1653 YNDDGQLEKYTA
+1653 YNDDGQVETYTA

-1671 SAEAV
+1671 DAEDV
-1676 ITRYNKAGLPTS
+1676 VTRYNEAGLPTS
-1688 VSGQD
+1688 VSGKD
-1693 WYTSEVSYSPYG
+1693 WYTSEASYSPYG
-1705 QVLRSTVGE
+1705 QVLRSTIGE

-1758 YAYDPSG
+1758 YGYDPSG

-1778 DQQCFKYDTLGQL
+1778 DQQCFKYDVLGQL

-1815 SDGKVNVS
+1815 SDNTVNVS

-1868 QYGTSDTAKNDQ
+1868 LYGTSDTAKNDQ
-1880 PHTLTSYTTTSTTKT
+1880 PHTLTSYTASSTTAAGAAVK
-1895 ATGSDLTVTTRSTQ
+1895 TRSTQ
-1909 TYNSAGDLET
+1909 TYDAAGQMET
-1919 RSTGGDTAQTLTWTW
+1919 RSTGGDTAQTMTWTW

-1949 GAWIGTGDMCLDL
+1949 GAWIGVGDQCMDL
-1962 AGGLTTA
+1962 AGGSTTV
-1969 GTPLQIWS
+1969 GTVIQIYV
-1977 CNGSKAQNFR
+1977 CNGNKSQQFRLKAS
-1987 VQAVDTNNDGTVED
+1987 DTDSNGTVED
-2001 ATIGQLIVGGQCAQP
+2001 GTIGQLMVGGRCVQP
-2016 NGTAAASPVLIQ
+2016 NGTASGAAALIQ
-2028 ACDNVVAAQRWQ
+2028 ACDNAVAAQRWQ

-2054 CLSAPAS
+2054 CLAASAS
-2061 TIGTDLTLAAC
+2061 TVGTDLTLAAC
-2072 NSTVATQLWKP
+2072 NSTVAGQLWKP

-2116 LTTAGKLRYAERTY
+2116 LTTAGKVRYVERTY
-2130 AGIGGPGV
+2130 AGIGGPSV
-2138 TRYRDAAN
+2138 TRFRESVN
-2146 NTAGFSEH
+2146 NTAGVSEH
-2154 LFAQAT
+2154 VYAQAT

-2168 EVRLDGGMA
+2168 EVRLDGGMQ
-2177 VRVAKKDPWGEDRA
+2177 VRAQKKDPWGEDRA
-2191 ANLAPR
+2191 VSMSMR
-2197 SHTGFHTGDD
+2197 TKTGFHTGDD
-2207 DAETGLTHLGAR
+2207 DVETGLTHMGAR

-2252 PVTHADPSGLT
+2252 PVTHSDPSGLT

-2315 FSQGDLWAC
+2315 FTQGDLWAC
-2324 GSLLMDAIPWTA
+2324 GSLLMDAIPWTS
-2336 VFSKGKKMWGAFKAT
+2336 VFSKGKKMWRAFKGT
-2351 LGAVKA
+2351 MSAVKA
-2357 FRAAKK
+2357 FKVAKR
-2363 AAEIGIKAAK
+2363 AAEIGMKAAK
-2373 AAKAALIKAKKA
+2373 AAKAALIRAKKA

-2395 KARAAAKAAAE
+2395 KAREAAKRAAE
-2406 AAKKK
+2406 AVKKK
-2411 AHTGSKGARGN
+2411 AQTGSKGARGN
-2422 SVQVKART
+2422 AVQTKART
-2430 QAQSKGTKGGGKAE
+2430 QAQHKGSSGGGKAE

-2452 GSGKEDSSSGGDAP
+2452 GSGKEDSGGGSGGSEGG
-2466 SCKIGNSFTPDTKVL
+2466 SCPTPNSFTPDTKVL
-2481 MADGSA
+2481 MADGST
-2487 KAIKDVRVGDKV
+2487 KEIKDVKAGDKV
-2499 LATDPRTNETRVE
+2499 LATDPETGETRAQ

-2527 KVTVDTDGDKGSKT
+2527 KVTIDTDGKKGSKT

-2546 TDRHP
+2546 TDKHP
-2551 FWVAELDA
+2551 FWVPELGD
-2559 WINATDLKP
+2559 WIDATDLKS

-2576 GTYVQITAVERWTA
+2576 GTLVQITAVERWTA
-2590 LDATVHN
+2590 LDATVYN
-2597 LTVSNLHTYYVETGT
+2597 LTVSMMHTYYVLAGS
-2612 TPVLVHN
+2612 TPILVHN
-2619 CPEEPQAARA
+2619 CGDSPVY
-2629 SEINNAEPT
+2629 SEIEDGRRGAAYAEVSPQT
-2638 QATFDVHTTA
+2638 
-2648 VLDVDVP
+2648 LDDAKANLIGSEP
-2655 GAGVTRLVAG
+2655 NGRKPHGFRGGSAGDSRGHLIGRQFGGDGT
-2665 NGEQGLTPAQITA
+2665 
-2678 LADDEVHIDADMV
+2678 DM
-2691 PGDLHA
+2691 
-2697 EQRVIFGA
+2697 
-2705 MLLKAKPIQ
+2705 
-2714 GGASRNIC
+2714 RNI
-2722 RRICGVL
+2722 ITQG
-2729 IFASG
+2729 ADQNSG
-2734 GAPFGKVKP
+2734 AISSAEDEIAE
-2743 GNGKTTHRVRSMRW
+2743 HVRSTGRTIIMSVTPVYGAAKYRATHVRIEAVDDFGWSYDKLIPNF